1 MSAIISQLFIGLEF
15 KHTIKHIQRKKMTYF
30 SDLKTIININSYTRN
45 KAGVDKISSIMT
57 QWFKELS
64 FEVESFERESIGNHN
79 LYTSPKTDGIKILLL
94 GHNDTVFPQGK
105 FENFSEDDEWVYGP
119 GVCDMKGGNIVALQA
134 LRNVFKQNGK
144 IENID
149 MLLVS
154 DEESGSDDSKAV
166 TAKLAKNYD
175 VCFVFEAAG
184 ENLEVVTGRK
194 GVGTFTIEIE
204 GKASHAGVRY
214 ASGINANLEAAHK
227 LIELTK
233 LTNLEIGTTVNV
245 GKIEGGIG
253 ANTISPSATLL
264 LELRYT
270 QNSERDRLL
279 EALERITNTSYVEGT
294 KATLSGLIQ
303 RDVMEANESQLAL
316 IKKIENFTN
325 IQLPT
330 EQRGGVSDANIVAS
344 QGVTTLD
351 GFGPFGDGDHT
362 VKERALKSSF
372 EQRIDLMTQI
382 LLHHQEHQQF

>member
-1 MSAIISQLFIGLEF
+1 
-15 KHTIKHIQRKKMTYF
+15 MTYF
-30 SDLKTIININSYTRN
+30 EDLKKIVNINSYTKN
-45 KAGVDKISSIMT
+45 KSGVDSISTLMT
-57 QWFKELS
+57 QWFKELK
-64 FEVESFERESIGNHN
+64 FKTECFKRKNIGNHY
-79 LYTSPKTDGIKILLL
+79 LYISPKTNGIKILLL

-105 FENFSEDDEWVYGP
+105 FENFSEDNEWVYGP

-134 LRNVFKQNGK
+134 LRNVFSQNGK

-154 DEESGSDDSKAV
+154 DEETGSDDSKEL
-166 TAKLAKNYD
+166 TSKLAKNYD

-214 ASGINANLEAAHK
+214 ASGVNANLEAAYK

-270 QNSERDRLL
+270 KNSERDRLL

-303 RDVMEANESQLAL
+303 RDVMETNRSQLEL
-316 IKKIENFTN
+316 IEKIKNFTH
-325 IQLPT
+325 IELLT
-330 EQRGGVSDANIVAS
+330 EKRGGVSDANIVAS

-362 VKERALKSSF
+362 IKERALKSSF
-372 EQRIDLMTQI
+372 EQRIELMTKI
-382 LLHHQEHQQF
+382 LLHHQEYKQF